1 MQPRR
6 GRESRGAGART
17 ASRPA
22 GARGEAAARKQA
34 WKSCRFS
41 AAAAAE
47 GEERNRVQRRESP
60 LFTFQLLLGE
70 AAGELAA
77 ASAAAARGRQIHVL
91 DGYACRRWRQRQCTR

>member
-1 MQPRR
+1 M
-6 GRESRGAGART
+6 GAAEETEREQGAGART

-47 GEERNRVQRRESP
+47 GEGRNRVQRAVYQS
-60 LFTFQLLLGE
+60 Q
-70 AAGELAA
+70 
-77 ASAAAARGRQIHVL
+77 V
-91 DGYACRRWRQRQCTR
+91 